1 MSLFLNCIETSTDSE
16 KNISSSFVIEPL
28 EAGQGITLGNSLR
41 RTLLSDI
48 SGFAITGARINNLK
62 NEFALIE
69 GIREDVLE
77 ILLNLKEIIFKPSLI
92 LKEKNSHLTRKTLLK
107 FKAFLNVQGPLIV
120 TAGMFF
126 LPKDSFQILNP
137 EQYICTI
144 VDDSNFYLEID
155 IENGIGY
162 QLIDEYRKK
171 KIQEKLLI
179 LKPTTLPVDSIFTP
193 VKKVNFKIKLI
204 HDSYGHIKESL
215 LLEII
220 TNGSLTPKRSFLEAV
235 KILIHLLYP
244 LLLSPQLAILLN
256 KRKKLEFVSKNKK
269 ENKKEVKKEVKKEIQ
284 NQGNNFENLKEQA
297 IQKSKKT
304 SDQKISKKNK
314 KKSEKPI

>member
-1 MSLFLNCIETSTDSE
+1 MSLPLNCIEIATDSE
-16 KNISSSFVIEPL
+16 KNISSSFIIEPL

-92 LKEKNSHLTRKTLLK
+92 LKEKNSNLKKKTPLK

-126 LPKDSFQILNP
+126 LPKDSFKILNP

-144 VDDSNFYLEID
+144 VDDSNFYLEVD

-162 QLIDEYRKK
+162 QLMDEYRKK
-171 KIQEKLLI
+171 DIQEKLSI

-215 LLEII
+215 LLEIQ
-220 TNGSLTPKRSFLEAV
+220 TNGSLTPKRSLLESV

-244 LLLSPQLAILLN
+244 LLLSPQLLLLL
-256 KRKKLEFVSKNKK
+256 KEFKIFSKNIKK
-269 ENKKEVKKEVKKEIQ
+269 IEHPTKNLENIKGKTIEKLKINSEKK
-284 NQGNNFENLKEQA
+284 F
-297 IQKSKKT
+297 
-304 SDQKISKKNK
+304 SKKNT
-314 KKSEKPI
+314 EK

>member
-48 SGFAITGARINNLK
+48 SGFAVTGARINNLK

-77 ILLNLKEIIFKPSLI
+77 ILLNLKEIVFKPSLI
-92 LKEKNSHLTRKTLLK
+92 LKEKNSHLRKKTLLK

-120 TAGMFF
+120 TAGMFY

-162 QLIDEYRKK
+162 QLMDECRKK
-171 KIQEKLLI
+171 DIQEKLSI

-193 VKKVNFKIKLI
+193 VRKVNFKIKLI
-204 HDSYGHIKESL
+204 HDSFGQIKESL
-215 LLEII
+215 LLEIL
-220 TNGSLTPKRSFLEAV
+220 TNGSLTPKRSLLEAV
-235 KILIHLLYP
+235 KILIHLFYP
-244 LLLSPQLAILLN
+244 LLLNRQLIILSN
-256 KRKKLEFVSKNKK
+256 KFQKYQLFAKKKK
-269 ENKKEVKKEVKKEIQ
+269 ELENQEKKIEKTEKLNNTSSEKFLKKK
-284 NQGNNFENLKEQA
+284 
-297 IQKSKKT
+297 
-304 SDQKISKKNK
+304 KKNN
-314 KKSEKPI
+314 